1 MQYADSIVEIQGRT
15 QTYREEIGQMEE
27 ALVKRVLPHSVEAE
41 QSVIGSMLMD
51 RDAIIAASEIVVAD
65 DFYQRQYGIMFDTMV
80 ELFNEGKPVDLV
92 TLQDRLKEK
101 DVPPEVCS
109 LDFVRDILA
118 TVPTSANVR
127 SYATIVHEKAVLRR
141 LIKINEEIANNC
153 YSGKDS
159 LEVILAD
166 TEKQIFNLLES
177 RASGDF
183 VPIRQVALNVLDKIE
198 QATRSKSTVT
208 GLPTGFIDLDYRMS
222 GLQPSDLI
230 IIAARPAM
238 GKTALALN
246 LAMRAAISE
255 GAPVGIFSLE
265 MSEHQLVQRMIS
277 LWGKIPQE
285 QLSTGRLSKAE
296 GARFFETADLLRTA
310 PLFINETPAISTLE
324 LRSQARRL
332 KAEHGLGLI
341 VVDYLQLMR
350 SSRRTDSRELEISDI
365 SRSLKAIAKELDVPV
380 VALSQLNRK
389 VEERKDNR
397 PMLSDLRESGAIEQ
411 DADIVIFLYRDEV
424 YKPDTPKKGIAELI
438 IGKHRNGRVGT
449 VELAFLPQYT
459 AFEPLAKDR

>member
-1 MQYADSIVEIQGRT
+1 
-15 QTYREEIGQMEE
+15 MEE

-230 IIAARPAM
+230 LIAARPSM
-238 GKTALALN
+238 GKTAFVLN
-246 LAMRAAISE
+246 ITDYIAVRRQKTCL
-255 GAPVGIFSLE
+255 IFSLE
-265 MSEHQLVQRMIS
+265 MSKEQLVNRM
-277 LWGKIPQE
+277 
-285 QLSTGRLSKAE
+285 LSMESNVDSQK
-296 GARFFETADLLRTA
+296 LRTG
-310 PLFINETPAISTLE
+310 TL
-324 LRSQARRL
+324 
-332 KAEHGLGLI
+332 
-341 VVDYLQLMR
+341 
-350 SSRRTDSRELEISDI
+350 T
-365 SRSLKAIAKELDVPV
+365 
-380 VALSQLNRK
+380 
-389 VEERKDNR
+389 
-397 PMLSDLRESGAIEQ
+397 
-411 DADIVIFLYRDEV
+411 DADWDAVVEGIGTIGSSKLVIPDDEYV
-424 YKPDTPKKGIAELI
+424 YAPAD
-438 IGKHRNGRVGT
+438 GT
-449 VELAFLPQYT
+449 VTFVFPTKHAIGFQTDGGHEMLIHDGIDTVSLSGDSFEAFVHDGDHVRTGCSL
-459 AFEPLAKDR
+459 

>member
-1 MQYADSIVEIQGRT
+1 
-15 QTYREEIGQMEE
+15 MEE

-230 IIAARPAM
+230 LIAARPSM
-238 GKTALALN
+238 GKTAFVLN
-246 LAMRAAISE
+246 ITDYIAVRRQKTCL
-255 GAPVGIFSLE
+255 IFSLE
-265 MSEHQLVQRMIS
+265 MSKEQLVNRM
-277 LWGKIPQE
+277 
-285 QLSTGRLSKAE
+285 LSMESNVDSQK
-296 GARFFETADLLRTA
+296 LRTGTLTDA
-310 PLFINETPAISTLE
+310 DWDAVVEGIGTIGSSKLVIDDTPGISIME
-324 LRSQARRL
+324 LRSKCRKVKL
-332 KAEHGLGLI
+332 EHGLDLVMI
-341 VVDYLQLMR
+341 DYLQLMSGSGKNGDNR
-350 SSRRTDSRELEISDI
+350 QQEISEI
-365 SRSLKAIAKELDVPV
+365 SRSLKAIARELSVPV
-380 VALSQLNRK
+380 IALSQLSRAC
-389 VEERKDNR
+389 ETRTDHR

-411 DADIVIFLYRDEV
+411 DADVVMFIYRDDYYNKDSEN
-424 YKPDTPKKGIAELI
+424 KGIAEI
-438 IGKHRNGRVGT
+438 IIAKQRNGPIGT
-449 VELAFLPQYT
+449 VNLVWLPQYT
-459 AFEPLAKDR
+459 KFANMEK